1 VRVVACAATVHASAP
16 LAGDARRALCA
27 LGAAAAFAPG
37 LVYADEPSEAPRSD
51 AATLDPIIEEG
62 ADLDE
67 LAPRELE
74 VEYAQY
80 GVAIAGE
87 TRISTGNLCPSNAP
101 IPCIFGSGGGPTLR
115 GGWRPPGPWYV
126 GGAYQFAKLDSN
138 NLYRLGVLQ
147 QLRGEARYYV
157 DTESRFTPY
166 AYGALG
172 GVVYGNEFSVQT
184 GGASAA
190 VGLGIELEITRFAL
204 LGLALAYEPMVFA
217 GFIDTAGQRRSTDVA
232 QFLRV
237 ELLFELRTE
246 LGRR

>member
-1 VRVVACAATVHASAP
+1 VHAFAP
-16 LAGDARRALCA
+16 IAGDARRALCA
-27 LGAAAAFAPG
+27 LGATAALMPG
-37 LVYADEPSEAPRSD
+37 IARADEPLGEPTRDGVEVARVAEERSD
-51 AATLDPIIEEG
+51 FD
-62 ADLDE
+62 D

-87 TRISTGNLCPSNAP
+87 TRISTGDLCPDDAP
-101 IPCIFGSGGGPTLR
+101 IPCIFGGGGGPTLR

-126 GGAYQFAKLDSN
+126 GGAYEFAKLDSN
-138 NLYRLGVLQ
+138 NLYRLGILQ

-166 AYGALG
+166 AHAALG

-190 VGLGIELEITRFAL
+190 MGLGIELEITRFAL

-217 GFIDTAGQRRSTDVA
+217 GFVDTAGQRRSTDVA